1 MHSENNVTMANVPQN
16 PRTFFTLRLSVI
28 LLHLRG
34 VQQRLSG
41 VQQRTTAFFS

>member
-1 MHSENNVTMANVPQN
+1 MLLWQMYHKILE
-16 PRTFFTLRLSVI
+16 RFFTLRLSVI

-41 VQQRTTAFFS
+41 FQQRTTAFFS